1 MASYVNT
8 DITKTALIM
17 AAGELF
23 AEHGIDAVSVRDI
36 ARKAG
41 ANIGVIHYHF
51 GGKDG
56 LIDAVMAFA
65 GELWK
70 NDPFGTY
77 LAEHRHLLITVE
89 QKNTVIFEMIK
100 MFFDLLYCPQKP
112 VWCCKLLFQILQRDL
127 AISEKVFA
135 EIGAPLFDAF
145 MQLYHLVSGDE
156 DPENAYLWSSA
167 IIAPAVVHAINPLP
181 IGRSSPED
189 AFFDCF
195 LNKLREFC
203 CRQACNSIALL
214 PTVKL

>member
-1 MASYVNT
+1 MANYANT
-8 DITKTALIM
+8 DITKAGLIT

-41 ANIGVIHYHF
+41 ANIGLIHYHF

-56 LIDAVMAFA
+56 LIEAVMAFA
-65 GELWK
+65 GELWE

-77 LAEHRHLLITVE
+77 LAEHRHLLTTAE
-89 QKNTVIFEMIK
+89 GKNTVIAEMIE
-100 MFFDLLYCPQKP
+100 MFFDLLYSPLKP

-127 AISEKVFA
+127 AISEKVFVG
-135 EIGAPLFDAF
+135 IGAPLFDAF
-145 MQLYHLVSGDE
+145 MQLYRLVSGDE
-156 DPENAYLWSSA
+156 DTENAYLWSST
-167 IIAPAVVHAINPLP
+167 IISPAVVHAINPLP

-195 LNKLREFC
+195 LNKLRAFC
-203 CRQACNSIALL
+203 CRQACHSISLL
-214 PTVKL
+214 AIAKK